1 MDNMNDIE
9 LTKKRQEEFIKYG
22 KRQGFPVWV
31 CFKVSFIGEVEELK
45 VFFTPE
51 AKDKYISQLEHG
63 YNFIA
68 YLTHVNDIKKVTY
81 ET

>member
-1 MDNMNDIE
+1 MDNMNDID
-9 LTKKRQEEFIKYG
+9 LTKQRQEEIAKYG

-31 CFKVSFIGEVEELK
+31 CFKVSCIGEVEELK
-45 VFFTPE
+45 VFFTLE
-51 AKDKYISQLEHG
+51 GKDKYISQLEHG

-68 YLTHVNDIKKVTY
+68 YLTHVNDIKKFTY